1 MTQDGEPQVKRVKA
15 SGDNEEQKPQKEEKN
30 YDKELLEAAKV
41 LFWPYLSAFSGYFD
55 QNFGIFCTFSFF
67 LSLSLYFL

>member
-41 LFWPYLSAFSGYFD
+41 LFWPYLSAFWLF
-55 QNFGIFCTFSFF
+55 
-67 LSLSLYFL
+67 